1 MSNMK
6 KIIANYHTHTK
17 LCGHAIGMS
26 EDYVKQALER
36 GFLEIGIS
44 DHGPIPRSWMSPET
58 YDAMWLSRQMDFE
71 MYKEIYLPDLERTI
85 KKYGHLIKIYK
96 GVEIE
101 YIEGYDDY
109 YQALLKDLDYLAL
122 GMHFFKYKGKFCNT
136 YEEMDIELLKQYALT
151 AQKAMESG
159 LFKIF
164 VHPDLFMYNY
174 VLTESPLVF
183 DEICEEV
190 AKDIIEAAIKNDVYL
205 EVNAG
210 GVAKG
215 KISKDLDE
223 YYYPRSEFWKIVKR
237 YPEAKVI
244 IGCDAHK
251 PSALDDDALL
261 DTLKFVEE
269 IGLKVESKVMF

>member
-136 YEEMDIELLKQYALT
+136 YEEMDIELYSMPLLPKRQWKVGSLRF
-151 AQKAMESG
+151 
-159 LFKIF
+159 LFIQIF
-164 VHPDLFMYNY
+164 SCITMY
-174 VLTESPLVF
+174 
-183 DEICEEV
+183 
-190 AKDIIEAAIKNDVYL
+190 
-205 EVNAG
+205 
-210 GVAKG
+210 
-215 KISKDLDE
+215 
-223 YYYPRSEFWKIVKR
+223 
-237 YPEAKVI
+237 
-244 IGCDAHK
+244 
-251 PSALDDDALL
+251 
-261 DTLKFVEE
+261 
-269 IGLKVESKVMF
+269 

>member
-109 YQALLKDLDYLAL
+109 
-122 GMHFFKYKGKFCNT
+122 
-136 YEEMDIELLKQYALT
+136 
-151 AQKAMESG
+151 
-159 LFKIF
+159 
-164 VHPDLFMYNY
+164 
-174 VLTESPLVF
+174 
-183 DEICEEV
+183 
-190 AKDIIEAAIKNDVYL
+190 IKHY
-205 EVNAG
+205 
-210 GVAKG
+210 
-215 KISKDLDE
+215 
-223 YYYPRSEFWKIVKR
+223 
-237 YPEAKVI
+237 
-244 IGCDAHK
+244 
-251 PSALDDDALL
+251 
-261 DTLKFVEE
+261 
-269 IGLKVESKVMF
+269 